1 MAIGLAMLLGVR
13 LPNNFRQPYCADSIV
28 QFWRRWHMTLSFWL
42 RDYLYIP
49 LGGNRHGRLHEI
61 RNIVI
66 TMALGGLWHGASWN
80 FVIWGL
86 LHGIGVSAVHSA
98 RKIARWTW
106 LDRVPRW
113 VGVLLTFH
121 FVTLAWV
128 FFRAPTFG
136 RAVDIMTAVPAGN
149 WAGATQYLSAHVF
162 EILLMVI
169 FFALHR
175 FDDNRRVRIAAA
187 RLRPEIL
194 WPVLLALWALAI
206 TVSQGSSAKFIYFDF

>member
-1 MAIGLAMLLGVR
+1 
-13 LPNNFRQPYCADSIV
+13 
-28 QFWRRWHMTLSFWL
+28 MTLSFWL

-49 LGGNRHGRLHEI
+49 LGGNRGGRLHEI
-61 RNIVI
+61 RNIMI

-86 LHGIGVSAVHSA
+86 LHGAGVSAVHAA
-98 RKIARWTW
+98 RKIAHWTW

-113 VGVLLTFH
+113 VGVVLTFH
-121 FVTLAWV
+121 FATLAWV
-128 FFRAPTFG
+128 FFRAPNVG

-149 WAGATQYLSAHVF
+149 WAGAPQYLSAHVF

-187 RLRPEIL
+187 QLRPEIL